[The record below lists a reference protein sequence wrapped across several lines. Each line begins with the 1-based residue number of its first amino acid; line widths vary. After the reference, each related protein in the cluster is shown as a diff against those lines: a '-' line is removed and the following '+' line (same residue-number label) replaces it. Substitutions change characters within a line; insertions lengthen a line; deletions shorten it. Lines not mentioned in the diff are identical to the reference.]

1 MLIVN
6 ADDWG
11 SSRSETDAALACFVK
26 GRITSVT
33 AMVFMV
39 DSERAAD
46 LAKELGIDVGLHLNL
61 DGEFTGDHC
70 PADVREHH
78 ARIRRFL
85 KRNKYACLLY
95 NPCLRK
101 TFRRV
106 YQAQAQ
112 EFQRLYGRRP
122 SHIDGHHHMHLCTN
136 MLVDDVIP
144 VGEKVRRNFSFWRGE
159 KGIVNRTYRRLVDS
173 RLAGRY
179 RVTDFFFSLG
189 LCLQWE
195 KLGRVAE
202 LARAANVELMTH
214 PDVAD
219 EYTYLMSDAFLE
231 LKQSVA
237 MGTFGM
243 L

>member
-11 SSRSETDAALACFVK
+11 GSRSETDAAMACFVK

-33 AMVFMV
+33 AMVFMA
-39 DSERAAD
+39 DSERAAE
-46 LAKELGIDVGLHLNL
+46 LAKQSGIDVGLHLNL
-61 DGEFTGDHC
+61 DGEFTGNRC

-85 KRNKYACLLY
+85 KRSKYACLLY
-95 NPCLRK
+95 NPSLRK
-101 TFRRV
+101 SFRRV
-106 YQAQAQ
+106 YQVQAE
-112 EFQRLYGRRP
+112 EFQQLYGRRP

-136 MLVDDVIP
+136 MLLDGVIP
-144 VGEKVRRNFSFWRGE
+144 AGERVRRSFSFWRSE
-159 KGIVNRTYRRLVDS
+159 KGIVNRTYRRLVDN

-179 RVTDFFFSLG
+179 RVTDFFFSLE
-189 LCLQWE
+189 LCLQWK

-214 PDVAD
+214 PCIAD
-219 EYTYLMSDAFLE
+219 ESAYLMSDAFLE
-231 LKQSVA
+231 LKRTVA

>member
-11 SSRSETDAALACFVK
+11 SSQAETDAALACFAK

-33 AMVFMV
+33 AMVFMA
-39 DSERAAD
+39 DSERAAG

-61 DGEFTGDHC
+61 DAEFTGDHC

-85 KRNKYACLLY
+85 KRSKYACLFY
-95 NPCLRK
+95 NPRLRK
-101 TFRRV
+101 SFRRV
-106 YQAQAQ
+106 YQAQAD

-122 SHIDGHHHMHLCTN
+122 SHVDGHHHMHLCAN
-136 MLVDDVIP
+136 MLLDGVIP
-144 VGEKVRRNFSFWRGE
+144 PGEKVRRSFSFWRSE
-159 KGIVNRTYRRLVDS
+159 KGVVNRAYRRLVDN

-179 RVTDFFFSLG
+179 HVTDFFFSLG
-189 LCLQWE
+189 LCLRWK
-195 KLGRVAE
+195 KLERVAE
-202 LARAANVELMTH
+202 LAGAANVELMTH
-214 PDVAD
+214 PNVAD
-219 EYTYLMSDAFLE
+219 EYAYLMSDAFLE
-231 LKQSVA
+231 LKRNVT